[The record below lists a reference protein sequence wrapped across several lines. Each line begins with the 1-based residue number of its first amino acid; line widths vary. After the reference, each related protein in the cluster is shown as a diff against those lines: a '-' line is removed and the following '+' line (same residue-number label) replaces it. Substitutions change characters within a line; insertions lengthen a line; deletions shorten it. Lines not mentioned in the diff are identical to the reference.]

1 MAIIEVVKF
10 DGPADLF
17 AWKYPE
23 QELGT
28 WTQLIVNESQEA
40 ILFKGGKAL
49 DLYQAGRHTLST
61 ANIPFLQE
69 IENLPFGGRSPF
81 TAEVWYVNKVNA
93 LDVKWG
99 TATPLQLQDPKYQII
114 VSVRSFG
121 QFGLQIEDSRKF
133 LLKLIGTVPTF
144 DKEAM
149 VRHFRGLLMMN
160 IKELISSYLVFKK
173 ISVLEISAYMSEIS
187 KHVEERIQPTFEE
200 FGIRL
205 LNFFIDSIN
214 IPDDDPATARLK
226 EALAKR
232 AEMDIL
238 GYTYQ
243 QERTFDTLEGA
254 ARNEGSGSANVMGAG
269 IGLGMGFGIGGAVG
283 NQMSGLASQMNF
295 AGAGMGAANG
305 AAGVA
310 AGAGAYTKGCP
321 NCQTMNRQEAQ
332 FCASC
337 GHHFAAATPSANETA
352 CSNCG
357 KSFPKG
363 AKFCMHCG
371 DPNNACE
378 KCGADNPE
386 GAAVCVGCGH
396 SFAAHTCYRC
406 GTETDPAGKFC
417 ANCGAS
423 QVLKCGNC
431 QHEVKPG
438 QKFCL
443 ECGNKLI
450 E

>member
-10 DGPADLF
+10 DGPADVF
-17 AWKYPE
+17 AWKYPN

-28 WTQLIVNESQEA
+28 WTQLIVNETQEA

-49 DLYQAGRHTLST
+49 DVFPAGRHTLST
-61 ANIPFLQE
+61 ANIPLLQE
-69 IENLPFGGRSPF
+69 IVNLPFGGRSPF
-81 TAEVWYVNKVNA
+81 TAEVWYVNKIHA

-121 QFGLQIEDSRKF
+121 QFGLQIEDARKF
-133 LLKLIGTVPTF
+133 LLKLIGTIPVF
-144 DKEAM
+144 DKDAM
-149 VRHFRGLLMMN
+149 VKHFRGLLMMN

-173 ISVLEISAYMSEIS
+173 ISVLEINAYMSEIS
-187 KHVEERIQPTFEE
+187 KHIEERIEPVFAD
-200 FGIRL
+200 FGIRV
-205 LNFFIDSIN
+205 LNFYIDSIN
-214 IPDDDPATARLK
+214 TPDDDPATARLK

-283 NQMSGLASQMNF
+283 NQMSGLTNQMN
-295 AGAGMGAANG
+295 
-305 AAGVA
+305 VA
-310 AGAGAYTKGCP
+310 SPAKACP
-321 NCQTMNRQEAQ
+321 KCQTTNPQEAR
-332 FCASC
+332 FCLAC
-337 GHHFAAATPSANETA
+337 GHDYMATAPTQGAEVQ

-357 KSFPKG
+357 KTFPAG
-363 AKFCMHCG
+363 ARFCLHCG

-386 GAAVCVGCGH
+386 GAAKCYKCGH
-396 SFAAHTCYRC
+396 SFGGNPCHQC
-406 GTETDPAGKFC
+406 GTEVDPEGKFC
-417 ANCGAS
+417 TNCGAS
-423 QVLKCGNC
+423 MVLKCGKC
-431 QHEVKPG
+431 QHEAKPG

>member
-1 MAIIEVVKF
+1 MAIIDVVKF
-10 DGPADLF
+10 DGPADVF
-17 AWKYPE
+17 AWKYPN

-40 ILFKGGKAL
+40 ILFKGGKAM
-49 DLYQAGRHTLST
+49 DAFQAGRHTLST
-61 ANIPFLQE
+61 ANIPLLQQ
-69 IENLPFGGRSPF
+69 IVNLPFGGRSPF
-81 TAEVWYVNKVNA
+81 TAEVWYVNKIHA

-121 QFGLQIEDSRKF
+121 QFGLQISDASKF
-133 LLKLIGTVPTF
+133 LLKLIGTIPVF
-144 DKEAM
+144 DKDAM
-149 VRHFRGLLMMN
+149 IRHFRGLLMMN

-173 ISVLEISAYMSEIS
+173 ISILEINAYMSEIS
-187 KHVEERIQPTFEE
+187 KHIEERIEPVFAE
-200 FGIRL
+200 FGIRI
-205 LNFFIDSIN
+205 LNFYIDSIN

-254 ARNEGSGSANVMGAG
+254 ARNEGAASSGVMGAG
-269 IGLGMGFGIGGAVG
+269 MGLGMGFGIGGAVG
-283 NQMSGLASQMNF
+283 NQMSGLAGQMN
-295 AGAGMGAANG
+295 
-305 AAGVA
+305 VA
-310 AGAGAYTKGCP
+310 AYNKACP
-321 NCQTMNRQEAQ
+321 KCQSMNRDDAQ
-332 FCASC
+332 FCISC
-337 GHHFAAATPSANETA
+337 GHSYVTPAAAPKAEEIE

-357 KSFPKG
+357 KLFPAG
-363 AKFCMHCG
+363 AKFCLHCG

-378 KCGADNPE
+378 KCGADNPIE
-386 GAAVCVGCGH
+386 AAQCAKCGH
-396 SFAAHTCYRC
+396 KFGGNPCRECGSEVDPAAKFCPNC
-406 GTETDPAGKFC
+406 GT
-417 ANCGAS
+417 S
-423 QVLKCGNC
+423 MSLKCGQC
-431 QHEVKPG
+431 QHDVKPG

-450 E
+450 ET

>member
-1 MAIIEVVKF
+1 MAIIDIVKF
-10 DGPADLF
+10 DGPADVF
-17 AWKYPE
+17 AWKYPD

-40 ILFKGGKAL
+40 VLFKGGKAL
-49 DLYQAGRHTLST
+49 DLFQAGRHTLST
-61 ANIPFLQE
+61 ANIPFLQS
-69 IENLPFGGRSPF
+69 IVNLPFGGESPF
-81 TAEVWYVNKVNA
+81 TAEVWYVNKINA

-133 LLKLIGTVPTF
+133 LVKLIGTLSVF

-149 VRHFRGLLMMN
+149 VRYFRGLLIMN

-173 ISVLEISAYMSEIS
+173 ISILEISAYMSEIS
-187 KHVEERIQPTFEE
+187 KHVEERIQPKFEE
-200 FGIRL
+200 FGIRI

-214 IPDDDPATARLK
+214 IPDDDPATVRLK
-226 EALAKR
+226 DALAKR

-238 GYTYQ
+238 QYTYQ

-254 ARNEGSGSANVMGAG
+254 AKNEGSGSANVMGAG

-283 NQMSGLASQMNF
+283 NQMSGLTDQMNI
-295 AGAGMGAANG
+295 AGAGT
-305 AAGVA
+305 GV
-310 AGAGAYTKGCP
+310 GAGAAPAANVIECS
-321 NCQTMNRQEAQ
+321 
-332 FCASC
+332 SC
-337 GHHFAAATPSANETA
+337 G
-352 CSNCG
+352 
-357 KSFPKG
+357 KVFPRG

-371 DPNNACE
+371 DPNNACA
-378 KCGADNPE
+378 KCGADCPQ
-386 GAAVCVGCGH
+386 GATSCPKCGH
-396 SFAAHTCYRC
+396 SLTAHTCYRC
-406 GTETDPAGKFC
+406 GTETNPEAKFC
-417 ANCGAS
+417 SNCGAS

-431 QHEVKPG
+431 QHDIKPG